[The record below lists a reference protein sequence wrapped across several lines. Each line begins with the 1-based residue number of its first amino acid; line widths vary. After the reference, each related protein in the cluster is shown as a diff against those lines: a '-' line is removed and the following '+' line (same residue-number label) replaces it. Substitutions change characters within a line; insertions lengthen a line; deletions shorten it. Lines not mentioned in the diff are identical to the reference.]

1 MNDLGPLI
9 IFLGT
14 QVSRVLSTGDIHL
27 SQSGY
32 INKILDIFGLED
44 SSPRDTS
51 MESKLRLTKAK
62 AGEESSNELRERYQ
76 AVVGSLVWASTQTRP
91 DIAYSVSV
99 LGQFAANPT
108 KSHYTGTKHVLRYLH
123 GSSEHGITY
132 KTSDE
137 PLKLVCYVDSDWAG
151 DVDARKS
158 TTGYVLTLAKGA
170 VCWSSKRQSTTALSS
185 TEAEYIAISS
195 AVREVIF
202 LPRLLDELKLPQAK
216 RYATSPQRLELK
228 PIVVCNDNKGALRLT
243 EETAVRPR
251 TKHIE
256 VRYHYARE
264 QQSRGLIH
272 VKYLPTDDMPADG
285 LTKPLD
291 KVKYKRFKDLIG
303 IGPQCM
309 KPGATTLWLL

>member
-1 MNDLGPLI
+1 MKKLFIELGFTQLQSDTAVFIKDAGTDYMVVAAVYVDNILLVGPSRTAIKTAKKGLKRGYQMNDLGPLTT
-9 IFLGT
+9 FLGT
-14 QVSRVLSTGDIHL
+14 QVSKISPTGDIHL

-108 KSHYTGTKHVLRYLH
+108 KSHYTGTKHVLQYLH
-123 GSSEHGITY
+123 DSSEHEITY

-137 PLKLVCYVDSDWAG
+137 PLKLIYYVDSDWAG
-151 DVDARKS
+151 DVDTRKFI
-158 TTGYVLTLAKGA
+158 TGYVLTLAKGA
-170 VCWSSKRQSTTALSS
+170 VCWSSKRQNTIALSS
-185 TEAEYIAISS
+185 TEAEYITISS
-195 AVREVIF
+195 AIREIIF
-202 LPRLLDELKLPQAK
+202 LPRLLDKLKLPQVK
-216 RYATSPQRLELK
+216 QYTTSSQQLK
-228 PIVVCNDNKGALRLT
+228 LKSIIIYNDNKEALQLT
-243 EETAVRPR
+243 EETAVHPR

-256 VRYHYARE
+256 V
-264 QQSRGLIH
+264 
-272 VKYLPTDDMPADG
+272 
-285 LTKPLD
+285 
-291 KVKYKRFKDLIG
+291 
-303 IGPQCM
+303 
-309 KPGATTLWLL
+309 

>member
-1 MNDLGPLI
+1 M
-9 IFLGT
+9 
-14 QVSRVLSTGDIHL
+14 
-27 SQSGY
+27 
-32 INKILDIFGLED
+32 
-44 SSPRDTS
+44 
-51 MESKLRLTKAK
+51 
-62 AGEESSNELRERYQ
+62 
-76 AVVGSLVWASTQTRP
+76 
-91 DIAYSVSV
+91 